1 MRVEVGSANWQNL
14 ETLMG
19 ESLTTDKTYS
29 IQVVKGQSVMVVEGT
44 SEPTDSEDGYVIG
57 YNQGLDVTKES
68 GVNVYV
74 KSYNAGAFINV
85 AERGE

>member
-1 MRVEVGSANWQNL
+1 MRVEVGSANWKNL